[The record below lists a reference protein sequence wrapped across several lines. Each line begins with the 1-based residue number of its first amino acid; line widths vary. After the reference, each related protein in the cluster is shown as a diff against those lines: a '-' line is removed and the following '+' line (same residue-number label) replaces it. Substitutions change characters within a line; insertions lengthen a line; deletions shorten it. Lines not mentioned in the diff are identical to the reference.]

1 MGWEY
6 AQVHLKYTIPF
17 GVVLF
22 AVYRPLMSRLDIFKL
37 IFMITTAVVSTI
49 PWDSYLIRN
58 RIWTYPPGVVVGLTA
73 WDIPAEELF
82 FFVIQ
87 TLNTSLL
94 YMLLSKPTFHPVYL
108 SKASTSGKIAGQI
121 LFASAIIFGLVS
133 VRNGGEGMYMG
144 LILIWACPFLLFLWT
159 ISYQFI
165 VNLPWTNTLLPIAL
179 PTVYLWVVDTFALR
193 RGTWSITSGTKYGIV
208 LWDGLDIEE
217 AVFFLLTNTLIVF
230 GLIANDNTLAILDI
244 FPEHFPKNKGLPT
257 LGLIVRALL
266 LPEDKYDQE
275 RISGLVSAVDLL
287 RKKSR
292 SFYLA
297 SGTFE
302 GRLRIDLIRLYAF
315 CRAADDLV
323 DEAPSVE
330 DSRASI
336 EQLRE
341 FLNIAYKENEDEE
354 ISPRLREFV
363 KSNFPEMF
371 HMALLQLPTFY
382 LPKQPLDDLLKGFD
396 TDLLFDRKSGKFP
409 IESTEDLDI
418 YGSRVAGT
426 VAELCNHLI
435 LYHTPETIS
444 PEVQREVVA
453 SGQEMG
459 IALQYVNIA
468 RDIKVD
474 AEIDRIYLP
483 LSWLKEAQL
492 TPEDVMQQPHG
503 PTIEMLRQKLLD
515 RAFEKYDAAKGA
527 IDKLPSEG
535 KGPIRVAVES
545 YMEIGRVLRET
556 GPVMKKGRAT
566 VPKSRRIRVAWSAL
580 NH

>member
-17 GVVLF
+17 GLVLF
-22 AVYRPLMSRLDIFKL
+22 AVYRPLLSKLDVFKL
-37 IFMITTAVVSTI
+37 VFMITTAVVATI

-58 RIWTYPPGVVVGLTA
+58 RIWTYPPGVVCGLTA

-94 YMLLSKPTFHPVYL
+94 YMLLSKATFHPVYL
-108 SKASTSGKIAGQI
+108 NKASTWGKVAGQL
-121 LFASAIIFGLVS
+121 LFTSAIIFGWVHVS
-133 VRNGGEGMYMG
+133 RGGEGMYMG

-193 RGTWSITSGTKYGIV
+193 RGTWSITSGTKYGVV

-230 GLIANDNTLAILDI
+230 GLIANDNTLAILDT

-257 LGLIVRALL
+257 LGLVVRALL
-266 LPEDKYDQE
+266 LPQEKYDQE

-297 SGTFE
+297 SGAFE

-323 DEAPSVE
+323 DEAPSVDE
-330 DSRASI
+330 SRASI
-336 EQLRE
+336 AKLRQ
-341 FLNIAYKENEDEE
+341 FLNIAYEENEEE
-354 ISPRLREFV
+354 DISPRLREFV
-363 KSNFPEMF
+363 TSNFPKMF

-396 TDLLFDRKSGKFP
+396 TDLLFDRKAGEFP
-409 IESTEDLDI
+409 IETTEDLDV

-444 PEVQREVVA
+444 PEVQREVVT

-474 AEIDRIYLP
+474 AEIDRVYLP
-483 LSWLKEAQL
+483 LTWLKEASL
-492 TPEDVMQQPHG
+492 TPEDVIKAPYG
-503 PTIEMLRQKLLD
+503 PNIEALRQKLLD
-515 RAFEKYDAAKGA
+515 RAFEKYNTAKVA
-527 IDKLPSEG
+527 IEKLPSEG

-556 GPVMKKGRAT
+556 GPVLKKGRAT

-580 NH
+580 NQ

>member
-6 AQVHLKYTIPF
+6 AQVHLKYTIPL
-17 GVVLF
+17 GIILG
-22 AVYRPLMSRLDIFKL
+22 AVYRPLLSRLDVFKL
-37 IFMITTAVVSTI
+37 VFMITTAVVSTI

-58 RIWTYPPGVVVGLTA
+58 RIWTYPPGVVIGLTA

-94 YMLLSKPTFHPVYL
+94 YMLLSKPTFHPIYL
-108 SKASTSGKIAGQI
+108 GKKTTWGKIAGQV
-121 LFASAIIFGLVS
+121 LFASAIIFGAVS
-133 VRNGGEGMYMG
+133 VSHGGEGMYLG

-165 VNLPWTNTLLPIAL
+165 VNLPWTNTALPIAL
-179 PTVYLWVVDTFALR
+179 PTLYLWVVDTFALR
-193 RGTWSITSGTKYGIV
+193 RGTWSISSGTKYGFV

-230 GLIANDNTLAILDI
+230 GLVACDNTLAILDT
-244 FPEHFPKNKGLPT
+244 FPEHFPRTKGLPN
-257 LGLIVRALL
+257 LIVIIKALL
-266 LPEDKYDQE
+266 LPEEKYDQE

-323 DEAPSVE
+323 DEAASLDE
-330 DSRASI
+330 SRTYI
-336 EQLRE
+336 EKLRK
-341 FLNIAYKENEDEE
+341 FLDLAYEENEEE
-354 ISPRLREFV
+354 ITPRLRKYV
-363 KSNFPEMF
+363 TSNFPEIF

-396 TDLLFDRKSGKFP
+396 TDLLFDKKSGGFP
-409 IESTEDLDI
+409 IENTDDLDV

-435 LYHTPETIS
+435 LYHTPETLS
-444 PEVQREVVA
+444 EDTQRDVVA
-453 SGQEMG
+453 CGQEMG

-468 RDIKVD
+468 RDIKTD
-474 AEIDRIYLP
+474 ADIDRVYLP
-483 LSWLKEAQL
+483 LEWLKEAQL
-492 TPEDVMQQPHG
+492 TPQDVIKQPYG
-503 PTIEMLRQKLLD
+503 PTIENLRQKLLD
-515 RAFEKYDAAKGA
+515 RAFEKYNMAKSA

-556 GPVMKKGRAT
+556 GPVLKKGRAT
-566 VPKSRRIRVAWSAL
+566 VPKMRRIRVAWSAL
-580 NH
+580 NK

>member
-6 AQVHLKYTIPF
+6 AQVHLKYTIPV
-17 GVVLF
+17 GIVLA
-22 AVYRPLMSRLDIFKL
+22 AVYRPLMSRLDVFKL
-37 IFMITTAVVSTI
+37 VFMITTAVVSTI

-94 YMLLSKPTFHPVYL
+94 YMILSKPTFHPVYL
-108 SKASTSGKIAGQI
+108 SKKTSWGKIAGQI
-121 LFASAIIFGLVS
+121 LFASAIAFGAFSVS
-133 VRNGGEGMYMG
+133 TGGEGMYLG

-165 VNLPWTNTLLPIAL
+165 VNLPWTNTALPIAL
-179 PTVYLWVVDTFALR
+179 PTLYLWVVDTFALR
-193 RGTWSITSGTKYGIV
+193 RGTWSITSGTKYGFV

-230 GLIANDNTLAILDI
+230 GLVANDNTLAILDT
-244 FPEHFPKNKGLPT
+244 FPEHFPRTKGLPN
-257 LGLIVRALL
+257 LFVIIKALI
-266 LPEDKYDQE
+266 LPKEKYDEE
-275 RISGLVSAVDLL
+275 RISGLVSAVSLL
-287 RKKSR
+287 KKKSR

-323 DEAPSVE
+323 DEAPSVDE
-330 DSRASI
+330 SRTYI
-336 EQLRE
+336 EKLRK
-341 FLNIAYKENEDEE
+341 FLDLAYEENEEE
-354 ISPRLREFV
+354 ITPRLREYV
-363 KSNFPEMF
+363 TSNFPEMF

-396 TDLLFDRKSGKFP
+396 TDLLFDKKSGGFP
-409 IESTEDLDI
+409 IETTEDLDV

-435 LYHTPETIS
+435 LYHTSETLS
-444 PEVQREVVA
+444 EQTQRDVVA
-453 SGQEMG
+453 CGQEMG

-468 RDIKVD
+468 RDIQTD
-474 AEIDRIYLP
+474 AEIDRVYLP
-483 LSWLKEAQL
+483 NMWLKEAQL
-492 TPEDVMQQPHG
+492 TPEDVIKQPYG
-503 PTIEMLRQKLLD
+503 PAIESLRQKLLD
-515 RAFEKYDAAKGA
+515 RAFEKYSMAKSA

-556 GPVMKKGRAT
+556 GPVLKKGRAT
-566 VPKSRRIRVAWSAL
+566 VPKMRRIRVAWSAL
-580 NH
+580 NQ

>member
-1 MGWEY
+1 MGFEY
-6 AQVHLKYTIPF
+6 ALVHLKYTIPF
-17 GVVLF
+17 GVVL
-22 AVYRPLMSRLDIFKL
+22 AAIYRPLLSRLDTFKL
-37 IFMITTAVVSTI
+37 SFLITIAVVSTI

-73 WDIPAEELF
+73 WDIPSEELF

-87 TLNTSLL
+87 TFNTSLL
-94 YMLLSKPTFHPVYL
+94 YMIFSKPTFHPIYL
-108 SKASTSGKIAGQI
+108 AKTSIWGRIVGQI
-121 LFASAIIFGLVS
+121 FFSSAIIFGLVS
-133 VRNGGEGMYMG
+133 VSRGGEGMYMG

-159 ISYQFI
+159 ISYPFS
-165 VNLPWTNTLLPIAL
+165 VNLPWTNTALPIAL
-179 PTVYLWVVDTFALR
+179 PTLYLWVVDTFALR
-193 RGTWSITSGTKYGIV
+193 RGTWAISSGTKYGIV

-230 GLIANDNTLAILDI
+230 GLVACDNTLAILDT
-244 FPEHFPKNKGLPT
+244 FPEHFPRSKGIPSLPQV
-257 LGLIVRALL
+257 IRALL
-266 LPEDKYDQE
+266 LPKEKYDEE
-275 RISGLVSAVDLL
+275 RIEGLVSAVALL

-323 DEAPSVE
+323 DEAPSVD

-336 EQLRE
+336 EKLRK
-341 FLNIAYKENEDEE
+341 FLDLAYDENQEE
-354 ISPRLREFV
+354 PSPRLREFV
-363 KSNFPEMF
+363 MSNFPEIF

-396 TDLLFDRKSGKFP
+396 TDLLFDRKSDSFP
-409 IESTEDLDI
+409 IKTTEDLDI

-435 LYHTPETIS
+435 LYHTPESVPMDIQS
-444 PEVQREVVA
+444 EVIA
-453 SGQEMG
+453 SGHEMG

-474 AEIDRIYLP
+474 ADIDRIYLP
-483 LSWLKEAQL
+483 LPWLKEVNL
-492 TPEDVMQQPHG
+492 TPEDVMKQPHG
-503 PTIEMLRQKLLD
+503 VNIESLRQKLLD
-515 RAFEKYDAAKGA
+515 RAFEKYNMAKDA

-545 YMEIGRVLRET
+545 YMEIGRVLREN

-566 VPKSRRIRVAWSAL
+566 VPKVRRIRVAWSAL
-580 NH
+580 NK

>member
-17 GVVLF
+17 GIVLF
-22 AVYRPLMSRLDIFKL
+22 AVYRPLLSKLDIFKL
-37 IFMITTAVVSTI
+37 AFMITKS

-58 RIWTYPPGVVVGLTA
+58 RIWTYPPGVVCGLTA

-94 YMLLSKPTFHPVYL
+94 YMLLSKATLHPVYL
-108 SKASTSGKIAGQI
+108 NKASTWGKIAGQL
-121 LFASAIIFGLVS
+121 LFTSAIIFGWVHVS
-133 VRNGGEGMYMG
+133 RGGEGMYMG
-144 LILIWACPFLLFLWT
+144 LILVWACPFLLFLWT

-208 LWDGLDIEE
+208 LWDGLDIELTIIRE

-230 GLIANDNTLAILDI
+230 GLIANDNTLAILDT

-257 LGLIVRALL
+257 LGLVVRALL
-266 LPEDKYDQE
+266 LPQEKYDQE

-297 SGTFE
+297 SGAFE

-323 DEAPSVE
+323 DEAPSVDE
-330 DSRASI
+330 SRASI
-336 EQLRE
+336 VKLRQ
-341 FLNIAYKENEDEE
+341 FLNIAYEENEED

-363 KSNFPEMF
+363 TSNFPKMF

-396 TDLLFDRKSGKFP
+396 TDLLFDRKAGEFP
-409 IESTEDLDI
+409 IETTEDLDV

-435 LYHTPETIS
+435 LYHTAETIS

-474 AEIDRIYLP
+474 AEIDRVYLP
-483 LSWLKEAQL
+483 LAWLKEASL
-492 TPEDVMQQPHG
+492 TPEDVIKAPYG
-503 PTIEMLRQKLLD
+503 PTIEGLRQKLLD
-515 RAFEKYDAAKGA
+515 RAFEKYNTAKVA
-527 IDKLPSEG
+527 IEKLPSEG

-556 GPVMKKGRAT
+556 GPVLKKGRAT

-580 NH
+580 NQ

>member
-17 GVVLF
+17 GVVLA
-22 AVYRPLMSRLDIFKL
+22 AVYRPLMSRLDVFKL
-37 IFMITTAVVSTI
+37 VFLITVAVVSTI
-49 PWDSYLIRN
+49 PWDSYLIKN

-94 YMLLSKPTFHPVYL
+94 YMILSKPTFHPIYL
-108 SKASTSGKIAGQI
+108 AKKTGWGKIAGQI

-133 VRNGGEGMYMG
+133 VSSGGEGMYMG
-144 LILIWACPFLLFLWT
+144 LILIWACPFLLFLWS

-165 VNLPWTNTLLPIAL
+165 VNLPWTNTALPIAL
-179 PTVYLWVVDTFALR
+179 PTLYLWVVDTFALR
-193 RGTWSITSGTKYGIV
+193 RGTWSITSGTKYGVV

-230 GLIANDNTLAILDI
+230 GLVACDNTLAILDT
-244 FPEHFPKNKGLPT
+244 FPEHFPRTKGLPN
-257 LGLIVRALL
+257 LLVIIRALI
-266 LPEDKYDQE
+266 LPKEKYDEE
-275 RISGLVSAVDLL
+275 RIEGLVSAVALL

-302 GRLRIDLIRLYAF
+302 GKLRIDLIRLYAF

-323 DEAPSVE
+323 DEAPSVD

-336 EQLRE
+336 EKLRK
-341 FLNIAYKENEDEE
+341 FLDLAYEENQEE
-354 ISPRLREFV
+354 PSQRLREYV
-363 KSNFPEMF
+363 TSNIPEMF
-371 HMALLQLPTFY
+371 HMALLQLPTYY

-396 TDLLFDRKSGKFP
+396 TDLLFDRKSGAFP
-409 IESTEDLDI
+409 IETTEDLDV

-435 LYHTPETIS
+435 LYHTPES
-444 PEVQREVVA
+444 VPEDIQREVVA

-468 RDIKVD
+468 RDIKTD
-474 AEIDRIYLP
+474 AEIDRVYLP

-492 TPEDVMQQPHG
+492 TPEDVIQQPHG
-503 PTIEMLRQKLLD
+503 PTIEALRHKLLD
-515 RAFEKYDAAKGA
+515 RAFEKYNMAKGA

-545 YMEIGRVLRET
+545 YMEIGRVLREK
-556 GPVMKKGRAT
+556 GPTMKKGRAT
-566 VPKSRRIRVAWSAL
+566 VPKMRRIRVAWSAL
-580 NH
+580 NK